1 MNHRVTFK
9 RRHDTIEVEKRKT
22 KQRGDFMNTQKTG
35 EFIKNLRKEN
45 NMTQLELAKKLNCT
59 DKAVSRWE
67 TGKGLP
73 DADTL
78 LALSDVFSVSINEIL
93 LGERYNLSCSDN
105 EYPDMAENA
114 PIIEEIIS
122 NVDETIV
129 DILKDKEENIGR
141 TIRSAVMVIVSCC
154 IQVLIF
160 FVIPQHIIMGINP
173 YAEPIVFVI
182 YASLVNFVF
191 AGLIKDKTKWIVP
204 LFTVVCLLSGVVT
217 GDHAS
222 VGLAPVF
229 GVACAGVM
237 GIIEFVRYIIK
248 KIKQ

>member
-9 RRHDTIEVEKRKT
+9 RRYDTIEVEKRKT

-78 LALSDVFSVSINEIL
+78 LSLSDVFGVSINEIL
-93 LGERYNLSCSDN
+93 LGERFNLQINHS
-105 EYPDMAENA
+105 EYPAVAESV
-114 PIIEEIIS
+114 PIVEEIIS
-122 NVDETIV
+122 TADETIV
-129 DILKDKEENIGR
+129 EILKEKEENIGR
-141 TIRSAVMVIVSCC
+141 TNRSAIMVIASCC

-160 FVIPQHIIMGINP
+160 FVIPQHIIMEIKPN
-173 YAEPIVFVI
+173 AEPIVFVI
-182 YASLVNFVF
+182 YASLMNFIF
-191 AGLIKDKTKWIVP
+191 AGLIKDKNKWIVP
-204 LFTVVCLLSGVVT
+204 LFIVVCLLSGVVT
-217 GDHAS
+217 GDHVS
-222 VGLAPVF
+222 VALAPIF
-229 GVACAGVM
+229 GGVCIGIMGAVA
-237 GIIEFVRYIIK
+237 GIRYIIK